1 VTLLIGSLIGS
12 IGGYAWMKLTGR
24 DPATYYLP
32 FATFLGAGAL
42 IVIAAHGGITNWY
55 AQLLR

>member
-1 VTLLIGSLIGS
+1 
-12 IGGYAWMKLTGR
+12 MKITGK

-42 IVIAAHGGITNWY
+42 IATAAHGGISGWHRATSCDDGIVK
-55 AQLLR
+55 LPC